1 MNNIIK
7 HIFTILISFIIAINS
22 LVFSQVGIGTST
34 PDTSAMLDIT
44 SSEKGLLLPRMTEEQ
59 RDNITP
65 AEGLII
71 YNLDNHCLEFWNDA
85 EWIGSCGNDPAV
97 SSIECSDPIEGV
109 FTDNVYASID
119 QTIFYTGGNGA
130 EYGNLIFN
138 SNGVEGLMLIATSG
152 TLEEGDGSIV
162 FTLIGRPI
170 GSGTAIFDV
179 SIGGQSCQISVEVAA
194 VSLVYWVDETISGD
208 EKSIQI
214 YNPSALPVTADFH
227 VAVTVGSIPLE
238 PCPFLFNDISG
249 SVKVVQGAFK
259 GVHHLGT
266 LTVPASGNLSISA
279 KNRPDQLVW
288 QLEGGHLVSLSVDLY
303 KTALGSTTLTAP
315 YKVLLQGN
323 KYLTGYYALFGLL
336 KQ

>member
-1 MNNIIK
+1 MNISKFFISS
-7 HIFTILISFIIAINS
+7 ILFTINALLFA
-22 LVFSQVGIGTST
+22 QTGIGVNS
-34 PDTSAMLDIT
+34 PDPSAMLEINST
-44 SSEKGLLLPRMTEEQ
+44 EKGFLPPRMTEEQ
-59 RDNITP
+59 RDNMTP
-65 AEGLII
+65 TEGLIV
-71 YNLDNHCLEFWNDA
+71 YNIDSHCLEFWND
-85 EWIGSCGNDPAV
+85 ERWIGSCDDSAAV
-97 SSIECSDPIEGV
+97 ASIECSGPIEGI
-109 FTDNVYASID
+109 FTDNIYTSTD
-119 QTIFYTGGNGA
+119 HTIFYTGGNGA

-279 KNRPDQLVW
+279 KNLPSNHIW
-288 QLEGGHLVSLSVDLY
+288 TPGHTMRLYDVNLY

-315 YKVLLQGN
+315 YRVLHQGN
-323 KYLTGYYALFGLL
+323 KVLTTYLP
-336 KQ
+336 